1 MIDAIWMWGFATFM
15 TAHQPKSHNP
25 ETTAKLTEIEYPRK
39 AERVYLASL
48 EIAAVYVGTY
58 AGEHMAIIGAS
69 RDLARSAALQQE
81 AWPTF
86 QIVAAWWVQ
95 DRQIAE
101 AIVKAVEP
109 ELRFVDPGPHVSDAE
124 HAVALIEDE
133 ARKQH
138 VKLTDHATALKR
150 VKAGAAQIKATVE
163 AFNRAG
169 ELKWFNAAYRDYRA
183 AGGRLTYAASKARLH
198 RALVKR
204 VVLGD
209 RVDLGASIIP
219 EIFGETGRTRSER

>member
-1 MIDAIWMWGFATFM
+1 M
-15 TAHQPKSHNP
+15 TAHSTSSNP

-69 RDLARSAALQQE
+69 RDLARSAALQRE

-124 HAVALIEDE
+124 HAVTLIQDA
-133 ARKQH
+133 ARKQRVH
-138 VKLTDHATALKR
+138 LNDHATALKR
-150 VKAGAAQIKATVE
+150 VKSAATQIKATVE
-163 AFNRAG
+163 AFNKAG
-169 ELKWFNAAYRDYRA
+169 ELKWFNEAYRDHRA
-183 AGGRLTYAASKARLH
+183 SGGRLTYAAAKARLH
-198 RALVKR
+198 RALVR
-204 VVLGD
+204 RAVLGD
-209 RVDLGASIIP
+209 RGDFSPTILSDV
-219 EIFGETGRTRSER
+219 FGESR